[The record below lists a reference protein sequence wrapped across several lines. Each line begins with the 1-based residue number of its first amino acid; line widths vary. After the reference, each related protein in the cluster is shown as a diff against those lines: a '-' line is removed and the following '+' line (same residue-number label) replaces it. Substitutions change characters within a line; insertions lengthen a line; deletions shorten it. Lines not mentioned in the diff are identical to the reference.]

1 MADPVTGTEPESG
14 SGTASGTEPESG
26 SRSASGTGAASGS
39 GSEPES
45 ASGTG
50 TASASGSR
58 SASGAGTTS
67 GSGSEPESGS
77 RSASGTG
84 AGSGTASRAVSAQ
97 APVAVRHVEE
107 AMGTVFSFDVR
118 GGKPAAVRAALAEA
132 VAGLH
137 RADEVF
143 STYRDGSEI
152 SRLARGELTV
162 EACAPEVAEVLEL
175 AAEAERVSDGWF
187 STRYGGRLDPTGIV
201 KGWAVERAARRISA
215 VVAGASGVSV
225 NGGGD
230 VQLLGT
236 PGAARPWRVG
246 VSDPLRP
253 GGLAAVV
260 SAAGAAELA
269 VATSGSAERGAHV
282 VDPRTGRSAVTDLL
296 SVTVVAPRLTWA
308 DCWATAAFAMGARDG
323 LRWLESL
330 PGVEGLL
337 ITAGDEVRCTGGLAA
352 WLG

>member
-1 MADPVTGTEPESG
+1 
-14 SGTASGTEPESG
+14 
-26 SRSASGTGAASGS
+26 
-39 GSEPES
+39 
-45 ASGTG
+45 
-50 TASASGSR
+50 
-58 SASGAGTTS
+58 
-67 GSGSEPESGS
+67 
-77 RSASGTG
+77 
-84 AGSGTASRAVSAQ
+84 
-97 APVAVRHVEE
+97 
-107 AMGTVFSFDVR
+107 MGTVFSFDAR
-118 GGKPAAVRAALAEA
+118 GGEPAAVRAALDEA

-175 AAEAERVSDGWF
+175 AAEAERVSGSWF
-187 STRYGGRLDPTGIV
+187 STRYQGRLDPTGMV
-201 KGWAVERAARRISA
+201 KGWAVERAARRIA
-215 VVAGASGVSV
+215 AAGATGVSV

-230 VQLLGT
+230 VQLLGA
-236 PGAARPWRVG
+236 PGARRPWRVG

-260 SAAGAAELA
+260 SASGADELA

-308 DCWATAAFAMGARDG
+308 DCWATAAFAMGSREG

-330 PGVEGLL
+330 EGVEGLL
-337 ITAGDEVRCTGGLAA
+337 VTAGDEVRCTGGLAG

>member
-1 MADPVTGTEPESG
+1 MADAVAES
-14 SGTASGTEPESG
+14 E
-26 SRSASGTGAASGS
+26 
-39 GSEPES
+39 
-45 ASGTG
+45 
-50 TASASGSR
+50 
-58 SASGAGTTS
+58 
-67 GSGSEPESGS
+67 
-77 RSASGTG
+77 
-84 AGSGTASRAVSAQ
+84 Q
-97 APVAVRHVEE
+97 APAAVRHVEE
-107 AMGTVFSFDVR
+107 TMGTVFSFDVR
-118 GGKPAAVRAALAEA
+118 GGEPTAVRAALDEA

-137 RADEVF
+137 RADQVF
-143 STYRDGSEI
+143 STYRDDSQV
-152 SRLARGELTV
+152 SRLARDEVTV

-187 STRYGGRLDPTGIV
+187 STRYRGRLDPTGIV
-201 KGWAVERAARRISA
+201 KGWAVECAARRIA
-215 VVAGASGVSV
+215 AAGATGVSL

-230 VQLLGT
+230 VQLLGS
-236 PGAARPWRVG
+236 PGVRRPWRVG

-308 DCWATAAFAMGARDG
+308 DCWATAAFAMGSREG

>member
-1 MADPVTGTEPESG
+1 
-14 SGTASGTEPESG
+14 
-26 SRSASGTGAASGS
+26 
-39 GSEPES
+39 
-45 ASGTG
+45 
-50 TASASGSR
+50 
-58 SASGAGTTS
+58 
-67 GSGSEPESGS
+67 
-77 RSASGTG
+77 
-84 AGSGTASRAVSAQ
+84 
-97 APVAVRHVEE
+97 
-107 AMGTVFSFDVR
+107 MGTVFSFDVR
-118 GGKPAAVRAALAEA
+118 GGEPTAVRAALDEA
-132 VAGLH
+132 VAQLR

-143 STYRDGSEI
+143 STYREDSQV
-152 SRLARGELTV
+152 SRLARDEVAVGE
-162 EACAPEVAEVLEL
+162 CAPEVAEVLGL
-175 AAEAERVSDGWF
+175 AAEAERVSEGWF
-187 STRYGGRLDPTGIV
+187 STRYRGRLDPTGIV
-201 KGWAVERAARRISA
+201 KGWAVECAARRLAS
-215 VVAGASGVSV
+215 AGATGVSL

-236 PGAARPWRVG
+236 PGSGRPWRVG

-260 SAAGAAELA
+260 SAAGATELA

-308 DCWATAAFAMGARDG
+308 DCWATAAFAMGSREG